1 MSVSDGDGE
10 ATSLSSC
17 SDIHVVAGLL
27 KLFLRLLPIPLI
39 PFDQYDRLIA
49 AMKCT
54 SPLQR
59 IGEVRTIL
67 ARFPPAHFQT
77 TKFLMAHLYRVSCES
92 ARNKMTPKALATVFA
107 PTTMR
112 RATLNVPPPSPSPS
126 SSAPPS
132 PAVPHNLADPLSLLT
147 LMDAE
152 KEVIEFLI
160 EREPEVFS

>member
-1 MSVSDGDGE
+1 MCVAEIECRGLHVEGIYRVSPSSDDLEALRIQVDQHGE

-77 TKFLMAHLYRVSCES
+77 TKFLMAHLY
-92 ARNKMTPKALATVFA
+92 
-107 PTTMR
+107 
-112 RATLNVPPPSPSPS
+112 
-126 SSAPPS
+126 
-132 PAVPHNLADPLSLLT
+132 
-147 LMDAE
+147 
-152 KEVIEFLI
+152 
-160 EREPEVFS
+160 